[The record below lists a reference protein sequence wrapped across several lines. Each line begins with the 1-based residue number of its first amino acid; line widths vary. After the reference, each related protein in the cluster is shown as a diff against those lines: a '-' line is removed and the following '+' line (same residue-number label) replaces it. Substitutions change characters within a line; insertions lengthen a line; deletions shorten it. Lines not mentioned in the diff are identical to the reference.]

1 MSRFIFRLY
10 GNQLNNFTFK
20 KGIRNLE
27 KKTTKKDKRC
37 RYGKNKHLLNLL
49 ILFKLGLRSEDSY

>member
-27 KKTTKKDKRC
+27 KKTTKKD
-37 RYGKNKHLLNLL
+37 
-49 ILFKLGLRSEDSY
+49 